1 MTIRLMYTLV
11 PNYFLFA
18 VTGYVRQHYL
28 NLFKAESQREKS
40 GVPRIRRGKKKKKKV
55 PHNFFYFSRNLPK
68 FKNARASFETN
79 YFFFFGLIMRYKIQE

>member
-40 GVPRIRRGKKKKKKV
+40 EFHEFVEGEKKKV
-55 PHNFFYFSRNLPK
+55 PHNFFLFFPK
-68 FKNARASFETN
+68 FAQIYERARK
-79 YFFFFGLIMRYKIQE
+79 L